1 MKESTWKN
9 KLEIILGAVI
19 LLVIW
24 QVIATKI
31 NNDIYIPKLQEVYT
45 SFLEI
50 IREKDFLLTVFW
62 SFYRTIISF
71 GVALILAIIIGVLS
85 SMYPFLNNL
94 LKPLNSIGKTIPTL
108 VLVVLA
114 LIWFDKNSAPFVVGI
129 AIVFPIL
136 YDGIVNTLTKKDK
149 NLEEMMLI
157 YEVPIGEKIKRVYIP
172 NIIFYILRIF
182 VPTISL
188 AFKVVI
194 AGEVHGQPKY
204 GIGAAVQLEKMN
216 FNTPGIFAWIIII
229 AIISLLFELLN
240 RILTGKYYRWQRDDV

>member
-9 KLEIILGAVI
+9 KLEIILGVFVS
-19 LLVIW
+19 LVIW
-24 QVIATKI
+24 QMIAIKI
-31 NNDIYIPKLQEVYT
+31 NNDIYLPKLQEVYT
-45 SFLEI
+45 SLLKI

-71 GVALILAIIIGVLS
+71 GVALIIAIIIGVLS

-114 LIWFDKNSAPFVVGI
+114 LIWFDKNNAPFVVGI

-136 YDGIVNTLTKKDK
+136 YDGIVNTLTKNDK
-149 NLEEMMLI
+149 NLEEMMVI
-157 YEVPIGEKIKRVYIP
+157 YEVPIRERIKKVYIP

-204 GIGAAVQLEKMN
+204 GIGAAVQLEKIN

-229 AIISLLFELLN
+229 AIISLLFEFLN
-240 RILTGKYYRWQRDDV
+240 RILTGRYYRWQREDV

>member
-9 KLEIILGAVI
+9 KLEIILGVFV

-24 QVIATKI
+24 QMIAIKI
-31 NNDIYIPKLQEVYT
+31 NNDIYLPKLQEVCT
-45 SFLEI
+45 SLLKI

-71 GVALILAIIIGVLS
+71 GVALIIAIIIGVLS

-114 LIWFDKNSAPFVVGI
+114 LIWFDKNNAPFVVGI

-136 YDGIVNTLTKKDK
+136 YDGIVNTLTKNDK
-149 NLEEMMLI
+149 NLEEMMVI
-157 YEVPIGEKIKRVYIP
+157 YEVPIRERIKKVYIP

-204 GIGAAVQLEKMN
+204 GIGAAVQLEKIN

-229 AIISLLFELLN
+229 AIISLLFEFLN
-240 RILTGKYYRWQRDDV
+240 RILTRRYYRWQREDV